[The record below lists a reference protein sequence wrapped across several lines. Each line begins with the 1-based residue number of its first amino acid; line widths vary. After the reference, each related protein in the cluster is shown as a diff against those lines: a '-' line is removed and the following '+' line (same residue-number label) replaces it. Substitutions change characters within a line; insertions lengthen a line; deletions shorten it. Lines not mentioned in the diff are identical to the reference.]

1 MEEQG
6 HARGHLRPLK
16 KMRGHV
22 MKGEAG
28 DGDEDGD
35 GDGAAGGDR
44 AVRCET

>member
-16 KMRGHV
+16 EMGGHV

-28 DGDEDGD
+28 DGDEDGA

-44 AVRCET
+44 AVRCEM